1 MYNSPALSTYST
13 PMPIYHS
20 YFQIKERQPA
30 ATEAAVHS
38 PHSLAPLH
46 KIENVLIPTNS
57 CEQSIDNAA
66 KAPHEPTSKIEFN
79 GGRC

>member
-46 KIENVLIPTNS
+46 KIENALISNQIMRAKYRQCRQGIARTNL
-57 CEQSIDNAA
+57 
-66 KAPHEPTSKIEFN
+66 PIE
-79 GGRC
+79 